1 MSPMIKLI
9 YSNLKERLDSG
20 ANFDAINHR
29 KRHDSSSGSSDEEE
43 EEDGGAEFRRKK
55 RRSEG
60 GRHARE
66 RLQETPS
73 YTGGVSRDA
82 KERQVRHYTHFPT
95 KRRILSKM
103 TADGGS
109 WRVIIVINFQRWFE

>member
-1 MSPMIKLI
+1 MQIAKLHTAHTPQTALSLI
-9 YSNLKERLDSG
+9 VKLLYKLKERFDLSANLD
-20 ANFDAINHR
+20 ANNNR
-29 KRHDSSSGSSDEEE
+29 KRHDSSSGSSDDDEE

-82 KERQVRHYTHFPT
+82 KERQG
-95 KRRILSKM
+95 RRCALSGKV
-103 TADGGS
+103 AKAS
-109 WRVIIVINFQRWFE
+109 

>member
-1 MSPMIKLI
+1 MS
-9 YSNLKERLDSG
+9 

-29 KRHDSSSGSSDEEE
+29 KRHDSDSGSSDDEE

-60 GRHARE
+60 GHARE

-82 KERQVRHYTHFPT
+82 KERQVRRYNHFT
-95 KRRILSKM
+95 AKRRKFRKM
-103 TADGGS
+103 TADGAS
-109 WRVIIVINFQRWFE
+109 QLFIIVINFQRWLE

>member
-1 MSPMIKLI
+1 MS
-9 YSNLKERLDSG
+9 

-29 KRHDSSSGSSDEEE
+29 KRHDSDSGSSDDEE

-60 GRHARE
+60 GGRHARE
-66 RLQETPS
+66 RLHETPS

-82 KERQVRHYTHFPT
+82 KERQVRRYSLYG
-95 KRRILSKM
+95 K
-103 TADGGS
+103 TAKAS
-109 WRVIIVINFQRWFE
+109 

>member
-1 MSPMIKLI
+1 MSA
-9 YSNLKERLDSG
+9 NLD
-20 ANFDAINHR
+20 ANNNR
-29 KRHDSSSGSSDEEE
+29 KRHDSSSGSSDDEE

-55 RRSEG
+55 RRSEGGG

-82 KERQVRHYTHFPT
+82 KERQVRRYPISGNAA
-95 KRRILSKM
+95 KAS
-103 TADGGS
+103 
-109 WRVIIVINFQRWFE
+109 